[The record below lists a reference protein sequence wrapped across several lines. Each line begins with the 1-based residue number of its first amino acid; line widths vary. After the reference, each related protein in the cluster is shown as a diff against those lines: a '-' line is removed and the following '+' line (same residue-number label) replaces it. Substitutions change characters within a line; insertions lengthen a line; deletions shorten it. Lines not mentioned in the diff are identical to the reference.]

1 MENQNDF
8 LEFEKSFWKLSR
20 EMAHLWE
27 KIYKETFP
35 GSQSHILFLLQR
47 NGPKKMSELAVA
59 LHLTPGAITT
69 ASDRLIENGYISR
82 IRDEED
88 RRVVHL
94 ELTEKGALKL
104 KQLQTEGQK
113 TMKLVFNDITDAE
126 ITMMNIIFKNATTN
140 IDNLGGE

>member
-1 MENQNDF
+1 MEKQNQF
-8 LEFEKSFWKLSR
+8 AEFEKSFWKLSR

-47 NGPKKMSELAVA
+47 NGPKKMSELAIA

-69 ASDRLIENGYISR
+69 ASDHLNEQGYISR

-94 ELTEKGALKL
+94 ELTEKGDLKL
-104 KQLQTEGQK
+104 KELQSEGK
-113 TMKLVFNDITDAE
+113 KIMKLVFNNVSEEDIAK
-126 ITMMNIIFKNATTN
+126 MNMIFKDAAIN
-140 IDNLGGE
+140 IDNIGGI